1 MKRLYSFL
9 SVLAFSSIS
18 YYAAA
23 QNELVVGDVKVGDLI
38 TLSNG
43 SQWYV
48 GTNEITNGSFDADP
62 AKNDNKIL
70 GWTIGNYAQMT
81 TSTFAWMKEGGYDG
95 GPYIQASK
103 HTGSNGDGSICQRW
117 TLEPG
122 ERYYFSFYLSKNSA
136 NNQYIPVVTLTSEE
150 STGGGQNEKL
160 SEGAKQLI
168 GKNGEDVGEILGFG
182 NFLDENGDGVG
193 EWCQTACSF
202 ESLEYTYLQFNARWL
217 KENKIQACFD
227 GFFLA
232 KLYNPEEMTPSQV
245 AYLGLY
251 SDVLKLSEAAGFE
264 DYSSIVDELNTY
276 ASEGAISNGTSF
288 SNLSEDSPIEDLQ
301 EAISLIEDKLKVA
314 QASLAKFTEFDNLL
328 VIADELVNS
337 PVTYPGLKDFADKVS
352 NYSTYQAEGYFS
364 PDDDILAS
372 DFIASAVEDLKKAI
386 FEYRTSQVAT
396 EKNPADYTFYVEN
409 PNFDAQGP
417 WYIGTSGGDQR
428 LNTLADE
435 EGVALTCWNAWRN
448 SANFTDNT
456 IQQDIKGLPN
466 GYYSVTAKMCTQSNC
481 ITDQHL
487 FVASSA
493 ETAVSPVMT
502 IAAWD
507 PYQWE
512 PLTTGKVLVV
522 DGNLKIGATSTGAA
536 DMPDGYT
543 DYRAGWYCVTNFVL
557 NYLGEASEEAYAAA
571 VSKKIEDA
579 KAQADTMHLA
589 ADKAAYL
596 DSISKVKTVDDLVA
610 LNAAAKIAS
619 ASEAEYA
626 GVMGGTYKTLQD
638 TIAAAPEAMISK
650 LSKVV
655 VDMTTNYINSAE
667 ATYTETGKYT
677 EVLRKYLND
686 FAPVF
691 DAAAEALEAV
701 GENGKAAIN
710 STVDGIVAK
719 YLALGTLP
727 AIADIDAAISA
738 IKNAIHVAG
747 NADVTIADGADM
759 TCFIS
764 NPTIEG
770 VSDVKAQV
778 EGWTTELAN
787 SGNNNVTNAG
797 QQVYGDGHYL
807 DSWNGNAGVLNV
819 NTFQTLSVPN
829 GTYTLS
835 AIARTTGDGFYLY
848 AIADDEAP
856 VLSEVKVVPTNVT
869 KYIDSA
875 LKSEAGT
882 DSIDVRNDT
891 YGEVWIE
898 AAEKVS
904 AAFNGAVAGEAY
916 SMYNVVIESND
927 GSEECPATVDEE
939 TWSIFCANNG
949 AGRGWSKVSLTVE
962 VKNHKLVVGVA
973 TGDAFEGA
981 NAFTGTW
988 LSADNFKLVLDKAG
1002 DNDGWTPTT
1011 GVSSVESDATIATV
1025 YSVSGAKVSG
1035 LQKGINIVVMS
1046 DGSVVKRLV
1055 K

>member
-9 SVLAFSSIS
+9 SVLAFSSLN
-18 YYAAA
+18 YYASA

-70 GWTIGNYAQMT
+70 GWTVGNYAQMT
-81 TSTFAWMKEGGYDG
+81 TSNFTWKSEGGYDG
-95 GPYIQASK
+95 GAYIQASK

-122 ERYYFSFYLSKNSA
+122 ERYYFSFYLSNNSA

-168 GKNGEDVGEILGFG
+168 GKNGEDVGEILGYGGFK
-182 NFLDENGDGVG
+182 DENGDGYG

-232 KLYNPEEMTPSQV
+232 KLYNPEETTPSLV
-245 AYLGLY
+245 AYLGLQSY
-251 SDVLKLSEAAGFE
+251 LNKLLSPEGFD
-264 DYSSIVDELNTY
+264 DYASIIDELNEY
-276 ASEGAISNGTSF
+276 ASSATTESGVTFGDLTEESPLEELQAAIAA
-288 SNLSEDSPIEDLQ
+288 IE
-301 EAISLIEDKLKVA
+301 EKLKSA
-314 QASLAKFTEFDNLL
+314 QASVAKFEEFSALLEVASNLL
-328 VIADELVNS
+328 NETA
-337 PVTYPGLKDFADKVS
+337 YPGANDFNEIVAAYNQYK
-352 NYSTYQAEGYFS
+352 NEGYYS
-364 PDDDILAS
+364 PNEEVLPSDYIVEMLAN
-372 DFIASAVEDLKKAI
+372 LKKAI
-386 FEYRTSQVAT
+386 NDYRTSQVAT
-396 EKNPADYTFYVEN
+396 PEKPADYTYLVAE
-409 PNFDAQGP
+409 PNFVAQGP

-435 EGVALTCWNAWRN
+435 DGVALTCWNAWRN

-456 IQQDIKGLPN
+456 IQQDLKDLPN
-466 GYYSVTAKMCTQSNC
+466 GYYSVTAKMCTQDGC

-487 FVASSA
+487 FVTSSA

-502 IAAWD
+502 TTGWD
-507 PYQWE
+507 PYTWE
-512 PLTTGKVLVV
+512 TLTTEKVLVV
-522 DGNLKIGATSTGAA
+522 DGILKIGATSNGAE
-536 DMPDGYT
+536 DMPSGFT
-543 DYRAGWYCVTNFVL
+543 DYRAGWYCVTNFIL
-557 NYLGEASEEAYAAA
+557 NYYGEASEEAYAAA
-571 VSKKIEDA
+571 VSKKVA
-579 KAQADTMHLA
+579 ASQAQADTMHLA
-589 ADKAAYL
+589 ADKAAY
-596 DSISKVKTVDDLVA
+596 IAAIAEVKTVDDLAA
-610 LNAAAKIAS
+610 LNEAAAKAT

-626 GVMGGTYKTLQD
+626 GVINGTYKTLQD
-638 TIAAAPEAMISK
+638 TIAVAPEAMISK

-655 VDMTTNYINSAE
+655 VDMTTNYLNSAE
-667 ATYTETGKYT
+667 ATYTVTGKYT
-677 EVLRKYLND
+677 EVLRKYLNE

-691 DAAAEALEAV
+691 DDAAEALKTV

-719 YLALGTLP
+719 YLALETLP
-727 AIADIDAAISA
+727 AVADIDAAISA

-770 VSDVKAQV
+770 VTDVKAQV

-819 NTFQTLSVPN
+819 NSFQTLSVPN

-835 AIARTTGDGFYLY
+835 AMARTTGEGFYLY

-856 VLSEVKVVPTNVT
+856 VLSEVKIVPTNVT
-869 KYIDSA
+869 KYIDSSIVTEEG
-875 LKSEAGT
+875 K
-882 DSIDVRNDT
+882 DSIDAKTDS
-891 YGEVWIE
+891 YGGLWIE

-904 AAFNGAVAGEAY
+904 AAFGNAVAAEAY
-916 SMYNVVIESND
+916 SLYNIIIESNNA
-927 GSEECPATVDEE
+927 SEECPANVDEE

-949 AGRGWSKVSLTVE
+949 AGRGWNKVSLEVE
-962 VKNHKLVVGVA
+962 VKNHKLVIGVA

-1002 DNDGWTPTT
+1002 NNEGWNPTT
-1011 GVSSVESDATIATV
+1011 GVSSVESDATVAAV